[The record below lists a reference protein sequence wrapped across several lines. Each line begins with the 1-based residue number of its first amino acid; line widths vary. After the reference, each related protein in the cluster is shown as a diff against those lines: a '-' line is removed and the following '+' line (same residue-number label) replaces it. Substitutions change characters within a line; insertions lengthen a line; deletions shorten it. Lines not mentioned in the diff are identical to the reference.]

1 MQRQEW
7 PDSFN
12 NQSGRQCKAGSKSPV
27 STSWHFLSAF
37 IIFFKFYYD
46 SEKDLQNKDI
56 LKDIKKGVR
65 LKHVRTN
72 DRSRPNLRGEY
83 AI

>member
-1 MQRQEW
+1 M
-7 PDSFN
+7 
-12 NQSGRQCKAGSKSPV
+12 
-27 STSWHFLSAF
+27 SAF

>member
-1 MQRQEW
+1 M
-7 PDSFN
+7 SF
-12 NQSGRQCKAGSKSPV
+12 Q
-27 STSWHFLSAF
+27 
-37 IIFFKFYYD
+37 FFYD

-72 DRSRPNLRGEY
+72 DRIRPNLRGK
-83 AI
+83 IVRS

>member
-1 MQRQEW
+1 MLQLFVFQ
-7 PDSFN
+7 
-12 NQSGRQCKAGSKSPV
+12 
-27 STSWHFLSAF
+27 
-37 IIFFKFYYD
+37 FFYD

-72 DRSRPNLRGEY
+72 DRSRPNLRGDLKIGWLRETR
-83 AI
+83 ISKSL